1 MTYFFYCDII
11 FVMKRKSIFICL
23 FLCLSFVC
31 FGQSADFISKMIEA
45 EDVSYEDVAYLCAIN
60 LELISEEDS
69 GAEALA
75 ALDKA
80 KVFSM
85 PKNPSDSVSY
95 GVVANMF
102 MKTWKIKGGLMYSI
116 TKANRYAFRELQ
128 YLGFIAVT
136 ENPSSKITGLE
147 MLNLLTKCME
157 YVGE

>member
-1 MTYFFYCDII
+1 
-11 FVMKRKSIFICL
+11 MKKKIIFICL

-45 EDVSYEDVAYLCAIN
+45 EQVTYEDVAYLCAIN
-60 LELISEEDS
+60 LELISEEDF
-69 GAEALA
+69 GKEALS
-75 ALDKA
+75 ALEKA

-85 PKNPSDSVSY
+85 PKNPTETVSY
-95 GVVANMF
+95 AALANMF

-128 YLGFIAVT
+128 YLGFIAAT
-136 ENPSSKITGLE
+136 EYPNKKPSGLE